1 MVRSNDNLETELLNL
16 PPGDRARLAEVLLA
30 SLDADN
36 HLGPVAEVQAAWQ
49 AEGERRLAELRQ
61 GTVAGIPADQVFAG
75 AAFRQRR

>member
-1 MVRSNDNLETELLNL
+1 MVRSNDNLESELLNL

-30 SLDADN
+30 SLDAESR
-36 HLGPVAEVQAAWQ
+36 LGPVADVEAAWQ

-75 AAFRQRR
+75 AASRQRR